1 MNRAMTQLVVFCILV
16 VPTAV
21 WIGFDAAKRDWPKG
35 SSTPVWVVGTLL
47 LWIIVFPF
55 YLWKRGRVPLKGETV
70 PATRM
75 RAAVAPDS
83 GGMAQRR
90 FVSVNGWTEQTSSG
104 ARQSPSATKPAS
116 PIRLRPPES
125 AEPTG

>member
-35 SSTPVWVVGTLL
+35 SSTPVWVLGTLL
-47 LWIIVFPF
+47 LWIVVFPF

-75 RAAVAPDS
+75 RAAVAPDPR
-83 GGMAQRR
+83 GMAARSY
-90 FVSVNGWTEQTSSG
+90 VSGSGAMEHMSSG
-104 ARQSPSATKPAS
+104 AQRPPSATKPAS
-116 PIRLRPPES
+116 PIRLRPPEG
-125 AEPTG
+125 AEPTS